1 MGCRHSTPRTRGG
14 AALRPRLV
22 PVRAASRDVRDSASS
37 LEAGQL
43 SAHAGSGDSKRPPR
57 EDTVD
62 DASEE
67 TKRNESFA
75 AKKNA
80 SARRDASALNGTH
93 TRRYTTRFSRGTPV
107 VPVIDDDVACLST
120 DGDRRTATETR
131 ASERSSTS
139 LESLESGTD
148 EAFLGSA
155 NDASDDDERGS
166 IDRHDRHDRSETD
179 ATSVLFM
186 STFDGTEAKTRS
198 PEESPEKSP
207 DALLRE
213 TRALLNRSAPGRFG
227 AESRFPRESNTE
239 ADDAATGR
247 ERIDTREKQGKQGSV
262 RVPVLEAYDEAHA
275 RRKKTRGGEPS
286 LDALRRARLAF
297 SIPKTETASA
307 ATRRTSNDARTAET
321 SRRSSARESAETK
334 AHTKLSQPS
343 PCVRVP
349 SADGAKGAQGAR
361 PPFRDV
367 RQSATDFAKTKAASP
382 SPRRGALAA
391 PFERV
396 RRRSAERAARASRSG
411 TSFASPCHESHAAA
425 SKTLLDGATRRRL
438 AEATATL
445 ARVEASRR
453 EKFSAAHPA
462 RASSS
467 HGQTVSASADRAR
480 RLGDVLAEYRSVR
493 GSSTIE
499 TARGNDAHRPTE
511 PRFRVSDENSDE
523 NAENAENAKHGTSL
537 SSRARFFARGTSNF
551 RTIRT
556 IATSYGSIERHG
568 HEDIFETLEDLE
580 DTPLNATVTMP
591 FVSPT
596 VRATPLTSGAPKR
609 VVAPMSEKMRRA
621 RGALRALQIPGA
633 EPAAPRRARVAA
645 QAERVSSAATFVATQ
660 RVSAPSAAACAAR
673 PASHLV
679 GHRDRYG

>member
-43 SAHAGSGDSKRPPR
+43 SAHAGSPDSKRPPR

-67 TKRNESFA
+67 AMRNESFA
-75 AKKNA
+75 AKA
-80 SARRDASALNGTH
+80 SAKDSCASALNGTH
-93 TRRYTTRFSRGTPV
+93 TRQTTRFSRGTPV
-107 VPVIDDDVACLST
+107 VPITDDSVDSVACDST
-120 DGDRRTATETR
+120 DRRRTATDAR
-131 ASERSSTS
+131 ASDDSSKKT
-139 LESLESGTD
+139 SLESGTSATTRERRSRPPD
-148 EAFLGSA
+148 EAFVDSA
-155 NDASDDDERGS
+155 NDTSTSEEESFGSENDELFDGS
-166 IDRHDRHDRSETD
+166 IDRHDGSVTD

-186 STFDGTEAKTRS
+186 STFDGTGMVKN
-198 PEESPEKSP
+198 ESPDESP
-207 DALLRE
+207 DALLRVA
-213 TRALLNRSAPGRFG
+213 RALLNRSAPCRFG
-227 AESRFPRESNTE
+227 AESRFPRESNTG
-239 ADDAATGR
+239 ADDAATGD
-247 ERIDTREKQGKQGSV
+247 ERIDTREKRGSA

-275 RRKKTRGGEPS
+275 RRKKTRGGELS
-286 LDALRRARLAF
+286 IDALDRARFAF
-297 SIPKTETASA
+297 SIP
-307 ATRRTSNDARTAET
+307 NDARTVDM
-321 SRRSSARESAETK
+321 SRRSSARESVETK
-334 AHTKLSQPS
+334 AQQTKPS
-343 PCVRVP
+343 PRARVP
-349 SADGAKGAQGAR
+349 SADGAKGARGAR

-367 RQSATDFAKTKAASP
+367 RRSARDFAKAASP
-382 SPRRGALAA
+382 SPTRGALAA

-396 RRRSAERAARASRSG
+396 RRRSAERAARASMSG
-411 TSFASPCHESHAAA
+411 TSSASPCHETRAAA
-425 SKTLLDGATRRRL
+425 SKTLLDDATRRRL

-499 TARGNDAHRPTE
+499 TARMSDTHSRTE
-511 PRFRVSDENSDE
+511 PRGGELFDE
-523 NAENAENAKHGTSL
+523 NAENAESYASL
-537 SSRARFFARGTSNF
+537 SSRARFFAGTS
-551 RTIRT
+551 RTS
-556 IATSYGSIERHG
+556 IATSLDTNRHEK
-568 HEDIFETLEDLE
+568 H
-580 DTPLNATVTMP
+580 TMP
-591 FVSPT
+591 HTSTFASPT

-609 VVAPMSEKMRRA
+609 TVAPMSEKMRRA

-660 RVSAPSAAACAAR
+660 RVSASSSAAATCAAR

-679 GHRDRYG
+679 GHRERNGYI

>member
-1 MGCRHSTPRTRGG
+1 
-14 AALRPRLV
+14 V

-107 VPVIDDDVACLST
+107 VPVTDDDVACLST

-166 IDRHDRHDRSETD
+166 IDRHDRHDRSDRSDTD

-334 AHTKLSQPS
+334 AHTKPSQLS
-343 PCVRVP
+343 PCVRG
-349 SADGAKGAQGAR
+349 ADGAKGAQGAQGAR

-467 HGQTVSASADRAR
+467 RGQTVSASADRAR
-480 RLGDVLAEYRSVR
+480 RSGDVLAEYRSVR

-499 TARGNDAHRPTE
+499 TAPHGNDAHRPTE
-511 PRFRVSDENSDE
+511 PRFRVSDE

-568 HEDIFETLEDLE
+568 HEDLEEHEDLEDLEDLE
-580 DTPLNATVTMP
+580 DTTLNATVTMP

>member
-43 SAHAGSGDSKRPPR
+43 SAHAGSSDSKRPPR
-57 EDTVD
+57 EDRVD

-75 AKKNA
+75 AKA

-93 TRRYTTRFSRGTPV
+93 TRRYTARFSRGTPV
-107 VPVIDDDVACLST
+107 VPVTDNNVACLST

-131 ASERSSTS
+131 ASDRSSTS
-139 LESLESGTD
+139 LESGTD
-148 EAFLGSA
+148 ESFLGSA
-155 NDASDDDERGS
+155 NDVSDDERGS
-166 IDRHDRHDRSETD
+166 IDRHDRHDRHDRSDTD

-198 PEESPEKSP
+198 PEESPDESL

-247 ERIDTREKQGKQGSV
+247 ERIDMREKQGSA

-297 SIPKTETASA
+297 SIPKTASA

-334 AHTKLSQPS
+334 AHTKPS
-343 PCVRVP
+343 PRGVRVP
-349 SADGAKGAQGAR
+349 SADGAKGAQGAQGAR

-367 RQSATDFAKTKAASP
+367 RQSATDFAKDFAKSP
-382 SPRRGALAA
+382 SPTRGALAA

-411 TSFASPCHESHAAA
+411 TESRTSPCHESQTSSA

-467 HGQTVSASADRAR
+467 SSRGQTVSAEAADRAR

-499 TARGNDAHRPTE
+499 TATFRSDAHRPT
-511 PRFRVSDENSDE
+511 VSNGVFDE
-523 NAENAENAKHGTSL
+523 NAKENAKRGTSL
-537 SSRARFFARGTSNF
+537 SSRARFFAGTSNF
-551 RTIRT
+551 RTT
-556 IATSYGSIERHG
+556 SIATSYGSIERHG
-568 HEDIFETLEDLE
+568 HEEHEDLEDLE
-580 DTPLNATVTMP
+580 KHEKHKEDTTLNACTMP
-591 FVSPT
+591 FASPT

-609 VVAPMSEKMRRA
+609 VVAPMSEKMRLA

-660 RVSAPSAAACAAR
+660 RVSAPTAAACAAR

>member
-43 SAHAGSGDSKRPPR
+43 SAHAGSDDSKRPPR
-57 EDTVD
+57 EDTTVD

-75 AKKNA
+75 AKA

-93 TRRYTTRFSRGTPV
+93 TRRYTARFSRGTPV
-107 VPVIDDDVACLST
+107 VPVTDNDVACLST

-131 ASERSSTS
+131 ASDRSST
-139 LESLESGTD
+139 SLESGTD

-155 NDASDDDERGS
+155 NDTSDDERGS
-166 IDRHDRHDRSETD
+166 IDRHDRHDRSDTD

-198 PEESPEKSP
+198 PEESPDESL

-247 ERIDTREKQGKQGSV
+247 ERIDMREKQGSA

-297 SIPKTETASA
+297 SIPKTASV

-334 AHTKLSQPS
+334 AHTKPS
-343 PCVRVP
+343 PRGVRVP
-349 SADGAKGAQGAR
+349 SADGAKGAQGAQGAR

-367 RQSATDFAKTKAASP
+367 RQSATDFAKDFAKSP
-382 SPRRGALAA
+382 SPTRGALAA

-411 TSFASPCHESHAAA
+411 TSSASPCHESQTSSA

-467 HGQTVSASADRAR
+467 RGSATVSASADRAR

-499 TARGNDAHRPTE
+499 TARGSDAHRPT
-511 PRFRVSDENSDE
+511 VSNGVFDE
-523 NAENAENAKHGTSL
+523 NAKENAKRGTSL
-537 SSRARFFARGTSNF
+537 SSRARFFAGTSNF
-551 RTIRT
+551 RTT
-556 IATSYGSIERHG
+556 SIATSYGSIERHG
-568 HEDIFETLEDLE
+568 HEDLEDLGVKNKHE
-580 DTPLNATVTMP
+580 DTTLNACIRMP
-591 FVSPT
+591 FASPT

-609 VVAPMSEKMRRA
+609 TVAPMSEKMRRA